1 MCNNWEPVL
10 LVGVSEAFLSTWPLS
25 SAFQLHGWR
34 NRLTDGAE
42 LLSRVSDLSG
52 SFVRYRTIFL
62 FEQLETWIRVEKRR
76 QTYVQKTFCA
86 KLWRGFPVILI
97 ISCQCLLPIS
107 PFTGPFLFLC
117 CSYLNCFHLS
127 LPGLHSWPGPQNGGK
142 CTGMAFLPRRNQ

>member
-1 MCNNWEPVL
+1 MYNNWEPVL
-10 LVGVSEAFLSTWPLS
+10 LVGVSEAFLSTWPSS

-52 SFVRYRTIFL
+52 SFVRHRTIFL

-86 KLWRGFPVILI
+86 KLWRERVSCDFDYIMPVLI
-97 ISCQCLLPIS
+97 
-107 PFTGPFLFLC
+107 T
-117 CSYLNCFHLS
+117 HLS
-127 LPGLHSWPGPQNGGK
+127 IHWSIPFSVLQLLKLFPPFFACL
-142 CTGMAFLPRRNQ
+142 AFLTWASEWREMHWDGVSS